1 MEQILTVQNV
11 GKKYGNRWA
20 VRNVSFSL
28 FPGEILGIF
37 GENGAG
43 KSTLV
48 SILSTLL
55 SPTEGT
61 LLYRNREL
69 FRAVGEYR
77 SRMGYVPQE
86 IALFQELSG
95 YDNLA
100 FFAKA
105 YGISKKE
112 RQQRIRQ
119 IAELVELSEQT
130 LRRRVTEYSG
140 GMKRKLNIAAA
151 LLHQPELL
159 LLDEPTANIDFRT
172 EEQILMAIRSLAKEG
187 TAVVYVGHQPETV
200 EQVCEKICV
209 LKDGRPLVCDL
220 LERVLCSEQGRRT
233 LRQFGEQI
241 WSDKK
246 EQEFG

>member
-1 MEQILTVQNV
+1 MEQILTVQKI
-11 GKKYGNRWA
+11 GKKYGSRWA
-20 VRNVSFSL
+20 VREVSFSL
-28 FPGEILGIF
+28 SEGEILGIF

-48 SILSTLL
+48 SLLATLL
-55 SPTEGT
+55 TPTEGEI
-61 LLYRNREL
+61 LFRGREL
-69 FRAVGEYR
+69 SRSAAEYR

-95 YDNLA
+95 YENLT

-105 YGISKKE
+105 YGIPRQE

-119 IAELVELSEQT
+119 TAELVELSEQT
-130 LRRRVTEYSG
+130 LGRRVSEYSG

-151 LLHQPELL
+151 LMHRPELL

-172 EEQILMAIRSLAKEG
+172 EEQILKAIRLLAKEG

-200 EQVCEKICV
+200 EQVCETICV
-209 LKDGRPLVCDL
+209 LKDGKPLVCGTR
-220 LERVLCSEQGRRT
+220 ERVLCGTQGRLT
-233 LRQFGEQI
+233 LRQFCERM
-241 WSDKK
+241 WNDKK

>member
-11 GKKYGNRWA
+11 GKQYGNRWA
-20 VRNVSFSL
+20 VRAVSFSL
-28 FPGEILGIF
+28 LPGEVLGIF

-48 SILSTLL
+48 SILSTLV

-69 FRAVGEYR
+69 FGVAAEYR

-95 YDNLA
+95 YDNLM

-119 IAELVELSEQT
+119 IAQLVELSEQT

-151 LLHQPELL
+151 LLHRPELL
-159 LLDEPTANIDFRT
+159 LLDEPTANLDFQT

-200 EQVCEKICV
+200 ERVCEKICV
-209 LKDGRPLVCDL
+209 LKDGRPLVCDR
-220 LERVLCSEQGRRT
+220 LEKVLDGEQGRMT
-233 LRQFGEQI
+233 LRQFGERMR
-241 WSDKK
+241 SDKK